1 MLIAAAIGAACAIRD
16 PRLSGASLPC
26 TSGAQCGSDSVCFLG
41 ECRGSSAQLSL
52 VLAEVRAPAD
62 QQVGVLQRS
71 GIDLRRS
78 ALVDFQLQPLLSA
91 SGTVQQAV
99 DGPPGAPVPAPDA
112 GVVFTDSTPGIADRA
127 SSVVT
132 QTDAAGAF
140 TVSFA
145 ASTWNVLVVP
155 PTPAPPVRP
164 PPLASSTSALTIVL
178 PAPSQLAQIGGT
190 LTTGPSKLAGAR
202 VMAVDAS
209 GQALSVASTT
219 DSAGAFGLQLPPG
232 PPQYYLQ
239 IGPNQA
245 AAPSDP
251 AVPAFPL
258 QGPFT
263 TTAPPLGDLGALPA
277 PATLT
282 GTIVDARQ
290 QPVASARVLALS
302 LDPTGWTISR
312 EAISDAT
319 GAYSLTLRAGNYL
332 VQAAPDVD
340 PALPGLSGEIAVT
353 LPVAAPLPIVCPD
366 KSQGTGVVT
375 RPDGQLVGA
384 GYQIAAMRFPNRLVA
399 GRLARATAT
408 DASGAFTI
416 VGDAGHYRLEVVPP
430 PTAGLPRKIL
440 SADLSVGAPTQLPA
454 LQLSAALTVVG
465 TVNKAGSQAP
475 IAGATVD
482 FFALDS
488 SGVRSVLI
496 GSGLTDASGKY
507 RAVLPDVPAPAN

>member
-1 MLIAAAIGAACAIRD
+1 
-16 PRLSGASLPC
+16 
-26 TSGAQCGSDSVCFLG
+26 
-41 ECRGSSAQLSL
+41 
-52 VLAEVRAPAD
+52 LAEVRAPAD

-140 TVSFA
+140 SVSFA

-164 PPLASSTSALTIVL
+164 PPLASSTNTLTIVL

-209 GQALSVASTT
+209 GQALSVATT
-219 DSAGAFGLQLPPG
+219 SGPGGAFSLQLPPG
-232 PPQYYLQ
+232 PPPYYLQ
-239 IGPNQA
+239 IGPNPA

-258 QGPFT
+258 QGSFT

-282 GTIVDARQ
+282 GTVVDARQ

-302 LDPTGWTISR
+302 VDPTGWTISR
-312 EAISDAT
+312 ETVSDAT
-319 GAYSLTLRAGNYL
+319 GAYSLTLRAGNYV

-340 PALPGLSGEIAVT
+340 PALPGLSGEIPVT
-353 LPVAAPLPIVCPD
+353 VPAALAIVCPD

-454 LQLSAALTVVG
+454 VQLSAALTVVG
-465 TVNKAGSQAP
+465 TVSKAGSQAP

-488 SGVRSVLI
+488 SGARSVLI